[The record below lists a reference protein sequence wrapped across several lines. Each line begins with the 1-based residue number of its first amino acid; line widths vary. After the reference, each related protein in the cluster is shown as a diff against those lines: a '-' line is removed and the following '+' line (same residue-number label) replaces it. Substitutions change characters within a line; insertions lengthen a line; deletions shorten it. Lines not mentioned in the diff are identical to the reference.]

1 MKKLK
6 ILFGTVILSAGLAS
20 CSSAY
25 YASAGYASDDL
36 YAVHDRAEISRR
48 KQAEAEAQRA
58 AAEARR
64 AEWEARIAEAKAAA
78 AENSYYEYRSADANP
93 YESVLADDYE
103 SAYARRLRGFES
115 PTYKMPSSY
124 INARYGSAFNYVSAY
139 DPAFYNIVVMGDQV
153 WVEPKYI
160 TSMFGSWGT
169 VIYSDPWY
177 YGWNRPWGPSFSFGS
192 WGWSFG
198 WNSWHNPWYG
208 PGWGPWYSSWYDP
221 WYGPGWGWGPGWH
234 GHHHGP
240 GWGPGWHGRPYHS
253 NIVRRPNP
261 YTSPSG
267 TRYGVG
273 SRSGSKS
280 TGSMRG
286 GSSGGR
292 GGGLLLLRGRDQE
305 LHHFGNGERRGP
317 RGGADESGHTGGV
330 AHRAPGLVVQLH
342 ADQDVARQHLAVDV
356 LLLAVLDLG
365 DLFGRHLDLEDVVLE
380 TEVLHA
386 GLEVG
391 LHLVLV
397 TGVRVHD
404 VPVTGRAPQ
413 RRGHLGDRVGGLVGE
428 FGRRA
433 GGLVLFGVG
442 VRVSG
447 DLGLVGE
454 ALSVVL
460 DVRGGL
466 VDHHVIHREFLG
478 CAVLRG
484 AHWGTRFLGRHVIL
498 CAPG

>member
-234 GHHHGP
+234 GGHHWAYRPHNYRLDG
-240 GWGPGWHGRPYHS
+240 GGRPSRYVPGNVASGSRYRGTNNSGYRTGTTTSRGGNSGSGRTYYQSGGRNNS
-253 NIVRRPNP
+253 NSSVYNGGSNRNNNNNSWNNNSWNNNRNN
-261 YTSPSG
+261 SNSG
-267 TRYGVG
+267 RSSYDSG
-273 SRSGSKS
+273 SRSSSYNSGSS
-280 TGSMRG
+280 FGGSRG
-286 GSSGGR
+286 GSSGGGYSGGGGSR
-292 GGGLLLLRGRDQE
+292 GGSSSGGSRGY
-305 LHHFGNGERRGP
+305 
-317 RGGADESGHTGGV
+317 GG
-330 AHRAPGLVVQLH
+330 R
-342 ADQDVARQHLAVDV
+342 
-356 LLLAVLDLG
+356 
-365 DLFGRHLDLEDVVLE
+365 
-380 TEVLHA
+380 
-386 GLEVG
+386 
-391 LHLVLV
+391 
-397 TGVRVHD
+397 
-404 VPVTGRAPQ
+404 
-413 RRGHLGDRVGGLVGE
+413 
-428 FGRRA
+428 
-433 GGLVLFGVG
+433 
-442 VRVSG
+442 
-447 DLGLVGE
+447 
-454 ALSVVL
+454 
-460 DVRGGL
+460 
-466 VDHHVIHREFLG
+466 
-478 CAVLRG
+478 
-484 AHWGTRFLGRHVIL
+484 
-498 CAPG
+498 

>member
-292 GGGLLLLRGRDQE
+292 NT
-305 LHHFGNGERRGP
+305 F
-317 RGGADESGHTGGV
+317 
-330 AHRAPGLVVQLH
+330 
-342 ADQDVARQHLAVDV
+342 
-356 LLLAVLDLG
+356 
-365 DLFGRHLDLEDVVLE
+365 
-380 TEVLHA
+380 
-386 GLEVG
+386 
-391 LHLVLV
+391 
-397 TGVRVHD
+397 GVRD
-404 VPVTGRAPQ
+404 NMLYFDEENQ
-413 RRGHLGDRVGGLVGE
+413 RYLIDKHITDHSTRSTRNATHNDGYPERI
-428 FGRRA
+428 
-433 GGLVLFGVG
+433 
-442 VRVSG
+442 SQCN
-447 DLGLVGE
+447 
-454 ALSVVL
+454 ALPYT
-460 DVRGGL
+460 
-466 VDHHVIHREFLG
+466 DHRKQCQTDTVEDEKRIMQVNEMLSEKND
-478 CAVLRG
+478 
-484 AHWGTRFLGRHVIL
+484 
-498 CAPG
+498 PK